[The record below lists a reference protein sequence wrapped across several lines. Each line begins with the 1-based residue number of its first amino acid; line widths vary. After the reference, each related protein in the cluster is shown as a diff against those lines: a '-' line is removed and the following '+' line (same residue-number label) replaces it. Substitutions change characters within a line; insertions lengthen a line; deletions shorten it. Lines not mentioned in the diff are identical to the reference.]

1 MEQETVLREQVSL
14 TAANDYFEERPQYV
28 QGYDQENDV
37 IIRLV
42 DPKNKNTKP
51 YKVTGIQDTASNN
64 NWKAW
69 LYLGPVLILLV
80 IFLLYPLINTICI
93 AFMKD
98 YDQITFTSSGF
109 TLDNFG
115 IIFGITRTTS
125 GGLETNFV
133 RYAIPNTFIIV
144 FITVPVSTILAL
156 LISVALNSLKWFK
169 KFLQT
174 VFFLPYVTNT
184 IAIGMV
190 FSVMFDDNG
199 IINYIFGSS
208 TVWITGAERAVAMVP
223 LCIYI
228 VWSDLPFKI
237 LVFLSGLQ
245 GIDAQYY
252 NAAKVDG
259 ASRRKTLWRITVP
272 LMSPQILYIVVT
284 SFIGAFK
291 EYSSIVGLFNNPG
304 TINGSY
310 NMYTIV
316 YYIYDNMTNH
326 TSYAAA
332 AAVFLFC
339 VILVFTIIQ
348 LGVSKKRVYY

>member
-1 MEQETVLREQVSL
+1 MEQEQVLREQVSL
-14 TAANDYFEERPQYV
+14 TAANDYFEERPDIV
-28 QGYDQENDV
+28 DGFSSESNT

-42 DPKNKNTKP
+42 DPSSSKKKP
-51 YKVTGIQDTASNN
+51 YKITGIQDTASNN

-80 IFLLYPLINTICI
+80 IFLLYPLINTIVI

-115 IIFGITRTTS
+115 IIFGITMTS
-125 GGLETNFV
+125 GGGYEQNFV
-133 RYAIPNTFIIV
+133 QYAIPNTFIIV
-144 FITVPVSTILAL
+144 FVTVPLSTTIAL
-156 LISVALNSLKWFK
+156 LISVALNSLTWFK

-199 IINYIFGSS
+199 IINYLFGLD
-208 TVWITGAERAVAMVP
+208 TVWITGADQYVAMIP

-228 VWSDLPFKI
+228 IWSDIPFKI

-259 ASRRKTLWRITVP
+259 ASKRKTLWRITVP

-291 EYSSIVGLFNNPG
+291 EYSSIVALFNNPG
-304 TINGSY
+304 TLSGSY

-316 YYIYDNMTNH
+316 YYIYDNMTSH

-332 AAVFLFC
+332 AAVFLFA
-339 VILVFTIIQ
+339 VILVFTVIQ
-348 LGVSKKRVYY
+348 LAVSKKRVYY

>member
-1 MEQETVLREQVSL
+1 MEEPILREQKSV
-14 TAANDYFEERPQYV
+14 TAVNDFFEERP
-28 QGYDQENDV
+28 EHEECFLEEKNT

-42 DPKNKNTKP
+42 APPKKNAKP
-51 YKVTGIQDTASNN
+51 YKVTGIEDTASNN

-80 IFLLYPLINTICI
+80 VFLLYPLINTIFI
-93 AFMKD
+93 SFLD
-98 YDQITFTSSGF
+98 NYSYIDGSFDGV

-115 IIFGITRTTS
+115 VIFGLTQTY
-125 GGLETNFV
+125 GGGYETNFV
-133 RYAIPNTFIIV
+133 RYAIPNTFILV
-144 FITVPVSTILAL
+144 ALTVPISTMIAL
-156 LISVALNSLKWFK
+156 LISVGLNSLKWFK

-174 VFFLPYVTNT
+174 VFFLPYVTNA

-190 FSVMFDDNG
+190 FSVMFDTNG
-199 IINYIFGSS
+199 IINWIFHTD
-208 TVWITGAERAVAMVP
+208 TVWVYGADRWTAMVP
-223 LCIYI
+223 LCFYI
-228 VWSDLPFKI
+228 IWSSIPFKI

-252 NAAKVDG
+252 NAAKIDG
-259 ASRRKTLWRITVP
+259 ASHAKTLWRITVP

-291 EYSSIVGLFNNPG
+291 EYTSIVGLFNGPG
-304 TINGSY
+304 TTNGSY

-316 YYIYDNMTNH
+316 YYIYNNLSSH

-332 AAVFLFC
+332 AAVFLFV
-339 VILVFTIIQ
+339 VILVFTGIQ
-348 LGVSKKRVYY
+348 LVVSKKRVYY

>member
-1 MEQETVLREQVSL
+1 MQEPMLREQKSL
-14 TAANDYFEERPQYV
+14 TAVNDFFEERPQYEESFDR
-28 QGYDQENDV
+28 GNNT

-42 DPKNKNTKP
+42 APTKENAKP

-93 AFMKD
+93 SFMEN
-98 YDQITFTSSGF
+98 YSQITGHSDGF

-115 IIFGITRTTS
+115 VIFGITKTA
-125 GGLETNFV
+125 GGGYEQNFSQ
-133 RYAIPNTFIIV
+133 YAIPNTFIIV
-144 FITVPVSTILAL
+144 ILTVPISTLIAL

-174 VFFLPYVTNT
+174 VFFLPYVTNA

-190 FSVMFDDNG
+190 FSVMFDDYG
-199 IINYIFGSS
+199 IINTIFN
-208 TVWITGAERAVAMVP
+208 TDIVWIVGADRATAMIP

-228 VWSDLPFKI
+228 VWSSIPFKI

-252 NAAKVDG
+252 NAAKIDG
-259 ASRRKTLWRITVP
+259 ASKSKTLWRITVP

-291 EYSSIVGLFNNPG
+291 EYSSIVGLFNGPG
-304 TINGSY
+304 TINGSH

-316 YYIYDNMTNH
+316 YYIYDNLATH

-332 AAVFLFC
+332 AAVFLFA
-339 VILVFTIIQ
+339 VILVFTGLQ
-348 LGVSKKRVYY
+348 LFVSKKRVYY

>member
-1 MEQETVLREQVSL
+1 MEPVLREQKSL
-14 TAANDYFEERPQYV
+14 TAVNDFFEERPQYEE
-28 QGYDQENDV
+28 GYYESTNT

-42 DPKNKNTKP
+42 EPPRKTKA
-51 YKVTGIQDTASNN
+51 YKVTGIEDTSSNN

-80 IFLLYPLINTICI
+80 VFLLYPLINTIFI
-93 AFMKD
+93 AFMRD
-98 YDQITFTSSGF
+98 YNQITGSFDGF
-109 TLDNFG
+109 TIDNFG
-115 IIFGITRTTS
+115 VIFGLTKTS
-125 GGLETNFV
+125 GGGTEFNFT

-144 FITVPVSTILAL
+144 LVTVPLSTLIAL
-156 LISVALNSLKWFK
+156 LISVGLNSLKWFK

-174 VFFLPYVTNT
+174 VFFLPYVTNA

-190 FSVMFDDNG
+190 FSVMFDTNG
-199 IINYIFGSS
+199 IINYLFHSDI
-208 TVWITGAERAVAMVP
+208 VWITGAERWTAMIP

-228 VWSDLPFKI
+228 VWSSIPFKI

-252 NAAKVDG
+252 NAAKIDG
-259 ASRRKTLWRITVP
+259 ASKSKTLWRVTVP

-291 EYSSIVGLFNNPG
+291 EYTSIVGLFNNPG
-304 TINGSY
+304 TMAGSY

-316 YYIYDNMTNH
+316 YYIYDNLSTH

-332 AAVFLFC
+332 AAVFLFA
-339 VILVFTIIQ
+339 VILVFTFLQ
-348 LGVSKKRVYY
+348 LWVSKKRVYY